1 MAQPVIKGDFKAHG
15 QKMWKIV
22 TNTFFN
28 GYLPTEI
35 TSCKGTTMFG
45 GPGKLSKNELKMTFY
60 VPKHTR
66 IKVQLTYHFLDLW
79 NGNVGY

>member
-45 GPGKLSKNELKMTFY
+45 GPGKLSKVIF
-60 VPKHTR
+60 
-66 IKVQLTYHFLDLW
+66 FLS
-79 NGNVGY
+79 